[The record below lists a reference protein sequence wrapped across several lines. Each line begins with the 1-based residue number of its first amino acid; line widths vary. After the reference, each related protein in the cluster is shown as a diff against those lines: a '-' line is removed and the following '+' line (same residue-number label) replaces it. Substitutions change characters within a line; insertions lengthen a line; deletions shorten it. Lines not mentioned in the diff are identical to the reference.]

1 MRHFLTKNQLFFCS
15 IINKMLSSRT
25 TVISPTTSSAAQFTN
40 KRKSSLNNNNN
51 NNNSRR
57 SKLQISAIS
66 AADVTGP
73 VKETLGDLQS
83 VEVRV
88 ILGIIFGP
96 IQLLYF

>member
-1 MRHFLTKNQLFFCS
+1 
-15 IINKMLSSRT
+15 MLSSRT
-25 TVISPTTSSAAQFTN
+25 TIISPTTSSAQFTN
-40 KRKSSLNNNNN
+40 KRKSSFNN

>member
-1 MRHFLTKNQLFFCS
+1 
-15 IINKMLSSRT
+15 MLSSRT
-25 TVISPTTSSAAQFTN
+25 ITISPTRSSAQFTN
-40 KRKSSLNNNNN
+40 KRKSSFNNNKNNNN

-88 ILGIIFGP
+88 IWE
-96 IQLLYF
+96 

>member
-1 MRHFLTKNQLFFCS
+1 
-15 IINKMLSSRT
+15 MLSSRT